1 MKRYTLLEM
10 VQQVGKSISSDE
22 ISTLGESIEAE
33 DIETIV
39 LNVLE
44 DIVNRREWTWRQ
56 NQVRRGTPV
65 GGTEVT
71 SLELPDDCDTLQVL
85 RYRNSTDATTNRSY
99 EEVKYIYPEDF
110 LELCEQQAA
119 GNPGTDT
126 VLIGSAEI
134 FVRNN
139 KPPQFYT
146 SFKQGVVMMD
156 SYDSAVDPTGVTT
169 ANSLLTC
176 VVGIDTSG
184 AAGNPTYVP
193 DMPTRFFPLWLQ
205 ESQAVASQQ
214 LRKMPN
220 DRAEREARRTYIRL
234 LRLDRVSEES
244 ANDREVDY
252 GRKRNY

>member
-1 MKRYTLLEM
+1 MRRYTLLEV
-10 VQQVGKSISSDE
+10 VQEVGRSIGSDE
-22 ISTLGESIEAE
+22 ITTLGESVEVE
-33 DIETIV
+33 DIESIV
-39 LNVLE
+39 IQVLE

-85 RYRNSTDATTNRSY
+85 RYRNSTNATTNRSY

-126 VLIGSAEI
+126 VLIGGAEI

-184 AAGNPTYVP
+184 ASGNPNYVP
-193 DMPTRFFPLWLQ
+193 DMPTRFFPMWLQ

-214 LRKMPN
+214 LRQMAN
-220 DRAEREARRTYIRL
+220 DRAERESRRTYVRL
-234 LRLDRVSEES
+234 LDLDRVSVE
-244 ANDREVDY
+244 AARDREVNY